1 MNKNRKIVTSIL
13 ELIEIMSMSIVVVIL
28 VFTFIGRL
36 STVDGSSMNNTLTD
50 GDRVIITNLFYTP
63 QNGDIIV
70 FQQADG
76 YYKIPLVK
84 RVIAKGGDTLR
95 IDFSSWKVY
104 VNGELVDEPYVNKDM
119 FNSMK
124 SEDYFSVYKQYLDV
138 TGTMTIPEG
147 YVFAMG
153 DNRNHSSDSRYE
165 GVKLVSVNDIM
176 GKLILRIAP
185 ISEFGKVD

>member
-76 YYKIPLVK
+76 YFKTPLVK